1 MSVPIV
7 QIIWQPIIITAGI
20 AALCGIVT
28 GLAMLRI
35 GKRRDQ

>member
-7 QIIWQPIIITAGI
+7 QIIWQPNIVTAGI

-28 GLAMLRI
+28 GLGMLRK
-35 GKRRDQ
+35 GKR